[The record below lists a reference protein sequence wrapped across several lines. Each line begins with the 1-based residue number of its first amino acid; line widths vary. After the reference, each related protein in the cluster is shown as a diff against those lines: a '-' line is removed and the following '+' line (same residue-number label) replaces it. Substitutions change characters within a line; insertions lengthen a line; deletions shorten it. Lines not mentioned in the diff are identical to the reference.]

1 MNVGKASAGQLLR
14 IAGAFVLNLA
24 FAVLGPAVIESSIWT
39 ALPRASSFTGI
50 EAKEWFLSL
59 TGAALLGFFISRRW
73 RSRTAVWV
81 WIVPALFFAL
91 GALAYS
97 GRGKNSALVDNGF
110 WKHFFAP
117 DCFEKSNCRDY
128 FVFTV
133 PAARAAAYSV
143 AAWMSLRLLP
153 RRVST

>member
-1 MNVGKASAGQLLR
+1 MNVGKASASQLLR
-14 IAGAFVLNLA
+14 FAGAFMLNLA
-24 FAVLGPAVIESSIWT
+24 VAVFGPAVIESSVWR

-50 EAKEWFLSL
+50 EAKEWLLGL

-73 RSRTAVWV
+73 PSSSAVWV
-81 WIVPALFFAL
+81 WIVPVLFFAL

-97 GRGKNSALVDNGF
+97 GRRTKSVLVDDGF

-128 FVFTV
+128 FIFTI
-133 PAARAAAYSV
+133 PAVRTAVYSL
-143 AAWMSLRLLP
+143 AAWVSLRLRA
-153 RRVST
+153 RRAIA